1 MPSKGLANRGRT
13 AEMKVIRQQLSHDML
28 LHVCVRVC
36 VCVCVRLCVCLVCIL
51 VCVVVSVNAYVHGS
65 VCM

>member
-28 LHVCVRVC
+28 LHVCV
-36 VCVCVRLCVCLVCIL
+36 CVRLCVCLVCIL